1 MTAKHT
7 QFTVRESKI
16 TGLDFFRMVMFDH
29 LMSEQPSLQQHGFSI
44 SNDCGKKVSKQGIA
58 KRFNEQAVDFIQTIF
73 KSYFQHQI
81 KQCPLPSKLTERF
94 TSIRVMDSTEF
105 KLPPGMASAFPG
117 YSGDGTKACGQIQFE
132 FDPLTGKVEHLSLES
147 ALVSDKTYASERIST
162 VQKGDLLL
170 RDLGY
175 YTLNSYKEIQSRE
188 AYYISRLKQQLV
200 IYEPSAKGLRKLTH
214 AAIIKRLKKSR
225 KQYLDLQVYIGADVQ
240 YPVRLIANLLDEKA
254 IAHRIKNKK
263 HRKSKLNQADHLACQ
278 LNLFVTNI
286 PKGDC
291 TANEIYQLYKI
302 RWQIELIFKT
312 WKSVL
317 KIDKIRTMSIERFRC
332 YLLSKL
338 LWIMLS
344 WEICQLH
351 SPIIWQDSHR
361 IISIYKCFS
370 ILKLDA
376 SKIKEVLFSAKERI
390 LNWLKSCQQNFTLYG
405 LKDERKGRKKLIEL
419 LQVNY

>member
-1 MTAKHT
+1 M
-7 QFTVRESKI
+7 I
-16 TGLDFFRMVMFDH
+16 
-29 LMSEQPSLQQHGFSI
+29 
-44 SNDCGKKVSKQGIA
+44 
-58 KRFNEQAVDFIQTIF
+58 
-73 KSYFQHQI
+73 
-81 KQCPLPSKLTERF
+81 
-94 TSIRVMDSTEF
+94 
-105 KLPPGMASAFPG
+105 
-117 YSGDGTKACGQIQFE
+117 
-132 FDPLTGKVEHLSLES
+132 
-147 ALVSDKTYASERIST
+147 YA
-162 VQKGDLLL
+162 
-170 RDLGY
+170 
-175 YTLNSYKEIQSRE
+175 
-188 AYYISRLKQQLV
+188 
-200 IYEPSAKGLRKLTH
+200 PSAKGLRKLTH
-214 AAIIKRLKKSR
+214 ATIIKRLKKSG
-225 KQYLDLQVYIGADVQ
+225 KQYLDVQVYIGTDAQ
-240 YPVRLIANLLDEKA
+240 YSVRLIANLLDEKA
-254 IAHRIKNKK
+254 IAHRIANKK

-291 TANEIYQLYKI
+291 TANEICQLYKI

-317 KIDKIRTMSIERFRC
+317 KINKIRTMSIERFRC